1 MILQPQVLCIMHSA
15 CFFTA
20 VCAGYSTGGNNA
32 HLAPE
37 VLNAKP
43 GPRRFINYTKQPVW
57 AAGVLVYELAGECMH
72 TYNFCVSPR
81 INEKGCT
88 EREIVS
94 GGLVASACSYQ
105 PRSDVFPPFVY
116 VINFSL
122 SAGGEHPCMYRL
134 GLQARVKGT
143 CNCVATLFSQTPGH
157 QNPFQSGTI
166 DQRGYS
172 IDALPPLK
180 YTYCTHSKFCQP
192 LNSKLTALVRDML
205 QVEPTDRPSLQ
216 DCVKRVMQIS
226 A

>member
-1 MILQPQVLCIMHSA
+1 MHTWLQRSSMPSQVPGASSTTPNSQCGLQGCSCMSWLVSA
-15 CFFTA
+15 CIR
-20 VCAGYSTGGNNA
+20 S
-32 HLAPE
+32 
-37 VLNAKP
+37 
-43 GPRRFINYTKQPVW
+43 
-57 AAGVLVYELAGECMH
+57 
-72 TYNFCVSPR
+72 VSPR